1 MFIQV
6 LTNGNLEMELCN
18 KERRLLK
25 KWKDKQ
31 STDAESKFIKTYL
44 SVFGYKEIKPE
55 EVGALTSAP
64 LITDGKDVWGY
75 MDYAL
80 HAFVQ
85 ELMMGV
91 KIVWQKG

>member
-1 MFIQV
+1 MVNLKFKFPNCVSFIFF
-6 LTNGNLEMELCN
+6 LFI
-18 KERRLLK
+18 KETKLI
-25 KWKDKQ
+25 
-31 STDAESKFIKTYL
+31 KFIKTYL